1 MVDCLIRKY
10 HVNQIWSSVKE
21 STGKVIFQTPLHPL
35 HRFEKKIPSTL
46 NRLIFDEF
54 CTFHGCHVI
63 IRELNLKS
71 SYNRILFGRLL
82 DYLRAYNPL
91 LLTVSR

>member
-1 MVDCLIRKY
+1 MASLALHNHISRGGTTPAFTTL
-10 HVNQIWSSVKE
+10 
-21 STGKVIFQTPLHPL
+21 ST
-35 HRFEKKIPSTL
+35 
-46 NRLIFDEF
+46 FDEF